1 MGWIDDMANTHCP
14 QQCRAPIRAQSYA
27 LMVLNHFNRSWRN
40 LHFLLKAWVPN
51 QKAMIE
57 LKISISSSE
66 NTFSIATANGMPV
79 V

>member
-1 MGWIDDMANTHCP
+1 MAGVNDMADTDCP
-14 QQCRAPIRAQSYA
+14 KQSGTPIRASSDA
-27 LMVLNHFNRSWRN
+27 LMVFNHADRSFRN
-40 LHFLLKAWVPN
+40 LHFLNAWVPN

-57 LKISISSSE
+57 LRINISSSL